1 MKAISP
7 TQIPDSGQSFG
18 NHKNNCLMCD
28 TNQQHF
34 DVALAARQ
42 PLKSLDQPICV
53 LITYIFFNNST
64 VRRKDQQKICIPS
77 MFIAII
83 LACFSVAVLDT
94 HRQVPERRRHVQSCH
109 YVSSS
114 TMCTVLVIRFVI
126 IIVLY
131 QSKALE
137 IFEPPSFARRFTNSK
152 NNTHFVKFA
161 VFDIVNEF

>member
-94 HRQVPERRRHVQSCH
+94 TDRSQNASVTFNHA
-109 YVSSS
+109 
-114 TMCTVLVIRFVI
+114 TMLAAPRCVRC
-126 IIVLY
+126 
-131 QSKALE
+131 
-137 IFEPPSFARRFTNSK
+137 
-152 NNTHFVKFA
+152 
-161 VFDIVNEF
+161 